1 MKRPAGSSRHS
12 LRVAFLALVVFA
24 QPTRADDASDRRD
37 LIRSIENEDSRWRD
51 ADGIKRDMDQWR
63 DYARRFGETDGKWSN
78 VRSELH
84 TSADEV
90 YGEWNKSWKLAEQQ
104 CANLRRGTDHPKI
117 DAAMRE
123 LARFSKGREEII
135 KEAEG
140 YLDAAASL
148 LSGADRHS
156 DDRNI
161 AAALLKGDDI
171 GRSLAK
177 LGYAKGADKRA
188 NDIVERWPRYVEA
201 YKFAATQLLE
211 LKRWQF
217 TLDSAVGTCE
227 ARESTLRDEIAKY
240 KDATGIP
247 VLENTS
253 RSLQQQTTASLEKA
267 REHHR
272 KMEQWNGNAQKLS
285 LSEGKWSYVSG
296 YLRSSA
302 RGSFEYWKNALE
314 KAERA
319 CADLARGIDHPKVR
333 EAIKTLTGRI
343 PPPAR
348 HSNRHDSTCAGVP
361 AGGFAW
367 PTTSAWTAAARATS
381 ACSAPRATT
390 ADVIRPEPAARLTTT
405 RAAAT
410 RSAPAASRSTRTRTA
425 AIRRSTAERSA
436 SSATTPRR
444 ASARARSCSSAFAAA
459 TPATW
464 KS

>member
-78 VRSELH
+78 GRSELH

-177 LGYAKGADKRA
+177 LGYAKGGRQARQRHRRE
-188 NDIVERWPRYVEA
+188 V
-201 YKFAATQLLE
+201 AA
-211 LKRWQF
+211 
-217 TLDSAVGTCE
+217 
-227 ARESTLRDEIAKY
+227 LRR
-240 KDATGIP
+240 G
-247 VLENTS
+247 
-253 RSLQQQTTASLEKA
+253 LQ
-267 REHHR
+267 
-272 KMEQWNGNAQKLS
+272 
-285 LSEGKWSYVSG
+285 
-296 YLRSSA
+296 
-302 RGSFEYWKNALE
+302 
-314 KAERA
+314 
-319 CADLARGIDHPKVR
+319 VR
-333 EAIKTLTGRI
+333 
-343 PPPAR
+343 R
-348 HSNRHDSTCAGVP
+348 H
-361 AGGFAW
+361 
-367 PTTSAWTAAARATS
+367 AAARAQAVAVHVGQRGGHVRS
-381 ACSAPRATT
+381 AREHAPGRDRQVQGRDGHPGSREHLAVPAAADHGIPGEGTRAPSQDG
-390 ADVIRPEPAARLTTT
+390 AVERQRPEAFPLRGEVVLRVRLPA
-405 RAAAT
+405 
-410 RSAPAASRSTRTRTA
+410 
-425 AIRRSTAERSA
+425 
-436 SSATTPRR
+436 
-444 ASARARSCSSAFAAA
+444 
-459 TPATW
+459 
-464 KS
+464 